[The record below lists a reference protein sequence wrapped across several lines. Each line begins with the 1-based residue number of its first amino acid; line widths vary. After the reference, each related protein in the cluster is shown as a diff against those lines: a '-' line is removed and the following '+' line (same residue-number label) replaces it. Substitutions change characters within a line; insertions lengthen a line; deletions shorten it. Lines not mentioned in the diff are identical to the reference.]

1 VAFQTPKILLTG
13 AHLKNIIRADEE
25 AEPSGFKH
33 KSGGHMQDKPRLIS
47 IFISRSLGLFLI
59 LLAAVFICCRKTPEP
74 ADLVLLNGTVFTAD
88 LTSSMASGLA
98 VKGNRIAAVCST
110 DREARR
116 YIGQA
121 TRVIDLEGKFV
132 SPGIIDAHV
141 HFNRAGSLINDANLM
156 TVSDEGS
163 LRKEIGRVVGILGE
177 GEWITEG
184 LWGAYEQWD
193 LGDAGGRPREEREP
207 WRPSKAISGAAL
219 KPENWPISRS
229 LTGTSWPFPRRK
241 SSRLKSCPRS

>member
-1 VAFQTPKILLTG
+1 M
-13 AHLKNIIRADEE
+13 
-25 AEPSGFKH
+25 PS
-33 KSGGHMQDKPRLIS
+33 KPRLIS
-47 IFISRSLGLFLI
+47 ILISRSLGLFLI
-59 LLAAVFICCRKTPEP
+59 LLAAVFICCRKTPES
-74 ADLVLLNGTVFTAD
+74 ADIVLLNGTIFTAD
-88 LTSSMASGLA
+88 RNSSLASSLA
-98 VKGNRIAAVCST
+98 IRGNRIAAVCST
-110 DREARR
+110 GREARR
-116 YIGQA
+116 YIGPA
-121 TRVIDLEGKFV
+121 TRVIDLRGKFV

-193 LGDAGGRPREEREP
+193 LGDAGEKPREEREP
-207 WRPSKAISGAAL
+207 WRPSKEMPGAAL

-229 LTGTSWPFPRRK
+229 LTGTSWPFPRQK
-241 SSRLKSCPRS
+241 SSRPKSCPRS